1 MEQIELQGN
10 RLNVVV
16 EYDENEMLGF
26 YEEEV
31 LGYCHLWQYPT
42 TKQVEA

>member
-10 RLNVVV
+10 RFNVVL

-26 YEEEV
+26 YEEEA
-31 LGYCHLWQYPT
+31 LI
-42 TKQVEA
+42 